1 MARGTPEVAFVQQY
15 QNTITMLAQ
24 QMDNRLRQTVM
35 VDTDWTGEAKYYD
48 QYGSDSMEEIMTRYA
63 DTPVQTPDHERR
75 RVTPR
80 FFVSNT
86 LEDPQDA
93 LAMLVD
99 PKSTYMQAKMASAA
113 RKTDLIIIQAAS
125 AAALAGKAGG
135 TSTAL
140 PSTSKIAVGGA
151 GLTKAKLIEASK
163 KLNANEVEKE
173 DRHIVISAEQL
184 EDLLNTT
191 EVTSSDF
198 NTVKAL
204 VEGTLDTWLG
214 FKFVHSEQLETDASD
229 SRLVLAYQKKGIQLA
244 IQNEAEGRID
254 PRPDKN
260 YAWQVYLKI
269 VLGAVRLEEER
280 VIQIACS
287 E

>member
-48 QYGSDSMEEIMTRYA
+48 QYGEDSMEEIMTRYA

-75 RVTPR
+75 QVTPR

-99 PKSTYMQAKMASAA
+99 PKSAYMQAKMGAAA

-135 TSTAL
+135 TSTSL
-140 PSTSKIAVGGA
+140 PAASKIAVGGA

-163 KLNANEVEKE
+163 KLNGYEVETA
-173 DRHIVISAEQL
+173 DRFIVISAEQL